1 MTQKLS
7 IRIPRVK
14 ELKAK
19 NPEEDF
25 LTTDTCN
32 KYSLKK
38 TFYFLEINIAEGKLK
53 IPVIC

>member
-1 MTQKLS
+1 MTRKLS

-14 ELKAK
+14 ELQAK

-25 LTTDTCN
+25 LTADTCIE
-32 KYSLKK
+32 YSLKK